1 MPALPFDLQAPAT
14 PDEAVYRLTADATR
28 DLVDLSTAINVTWTF
43 RSARPDGDRTAPVP
57 LLGVRFAP
65 DVDGHNGAPSGT
77 RFTVPLHIGRQA
89 GSGDL
94 EEVTVE
100 ASFDDGG
107 TWQPLRVTGRGDD
120 RKVTIDHPT
129 GPGFVSLR
137 ATAADADGNRVEQT
151 IIHAYRLT
159 G

>member
-1 MPALPFDLQAPAT
+1 
-14 PDEAVYRLTADATR
+14 
-28 DLVDLSTAINVTWTF
+28 
-43 RSARPDGDRTAPVP
+43 
-57 LLGVRFAP
+57 
-65 DVDGHNGAPSGT
+65 
-77 RFTVPLHIGRQA
+77 VPLHIGRPDGA
-89 GSGDL
+89 GDL

-107 TWQPLRVTGRGDD
+107 TWQPLRVKGRGDD
-120 RKVTIDHPT
+120 RTVTIDHPT

-137 ATAADADGNRVEQT
+137 ATAADSDGNRVEQT